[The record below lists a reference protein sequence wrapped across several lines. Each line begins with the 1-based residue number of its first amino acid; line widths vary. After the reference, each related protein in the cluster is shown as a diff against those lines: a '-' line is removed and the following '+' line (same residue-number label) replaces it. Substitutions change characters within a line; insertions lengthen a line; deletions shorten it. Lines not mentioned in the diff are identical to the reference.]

1 MAKKVTFLT
10 GASSGLGW
18 ALAPLLAQDG
28 DAVALAARRTT
39 RLEELAGKIRAAG
52 GEALCLTCDVTDRGS
67 VRAAVDRCTNELGP
81 VTRLVANA
89 GIGGPTPAS
98 RFDGIRVEEILRTN
112 VLGAVYCIEAVLPG
126 MLERKEGHL
135 VGISSLAGF
144 RGVPGVS
151 AYSAS
156 KAALTAMLES
166 LRIELRPR
174 GIFVTTICP
183 GFVKTEL
190 TEKRKNKMPFLMELE
205 DAAKSIHSAI
215 RRRKRLHAFPWPF
228 SAFVKSGRLLPA
240 ALYDWSFSLTGLK
253 MD

>member
-1 MAKKVTFLT
+1 MAKRVTFLT

-18 ALAPLLAQDG
+18 ALAQLLAKDG
-28 DAVALAARRTT
+28 DAVALAARRSTQ
-39 RLEELAGKIRAAG
+39 LEELAGKIRAAG
-52 GEALCLTCDVTDRGS
+52 GEALCLPCDVIDRSS
-67 VRAAVDRCTNELGP
+67 VRAAVERCAAELGP

-89 GIGGPTPAS
+89 GIGGPTPGSKFDAA
-98 RFDGIRVEEILRTN
+98 RFEQILRTN

-126 MLERKEGHL
+126 MLERKEGHI

-156 KAALTAMLES
+156 KAALTALLES

-190 TEKRKNKMPFLMELE
+190 TANRKNKMPFLMELE
-205 DAAKSIHSAI
+205 DAARSIHAGI
-215 RRRKRLHAFPWPF
+215 RRRKRIHAFPWPF
-228 SAFVKSGRLLPA
+228 SAFVQSGKFLPA
-240 ALYDWSFSLTGLK
+240 AIYDWSFSLTGLK